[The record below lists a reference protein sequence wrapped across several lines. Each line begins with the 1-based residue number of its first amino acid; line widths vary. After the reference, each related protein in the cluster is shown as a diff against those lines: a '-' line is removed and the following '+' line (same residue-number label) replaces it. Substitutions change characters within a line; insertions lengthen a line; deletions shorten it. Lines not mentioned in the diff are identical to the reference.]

1 MTSEKLGG
9 TRAWRQSKAFG
20 PLEGGMRAPR
30 RLPRSGGTGQG
41 HGGLRAGNGWDDLGS
56 LGAWGEHSPQG

>member
-20 PLEGGMRAPR
+20 PLEGGMRSPQETSQR
-30 RLPRSGGTGQG
+30 WG
-41 HGGLRAGNGWDDLGS
+41 HRAR
-56 LGAWGEHSPQG
+56 AWGAQGREWVG